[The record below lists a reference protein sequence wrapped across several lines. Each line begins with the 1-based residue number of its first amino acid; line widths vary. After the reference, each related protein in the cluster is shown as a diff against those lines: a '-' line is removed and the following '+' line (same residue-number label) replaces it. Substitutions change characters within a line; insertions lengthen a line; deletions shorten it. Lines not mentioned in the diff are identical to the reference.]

1 MAVDEGEEETV
12 VTIIGEA
19 MEVHVTTMAVGV
31 TTMTVDRSMEEEEEE
46 IVAAMTVVEVKSL
59 WDLMFRLL
67 LIGYAVTA
75 TKFLGNLMLHGT
87 TIWQF
92 FNLVRL

>member
-1 MAVDEGEEETV
+1 MEEDEEEETI

-19 MEVHVTTMAVGV
+19 MEVHVTTTAVEV
-31 TTMTVDRSMEEEEEE
+31 TTMTVDRSMEEEE
-46 IVAAMTVVEVKSL
+46 IVAEMTVVEVKSS

-75 TKFLGNLMLHGT
+75 TKFLGNSMLHGM

-92 FNLVRL
+92 FNLERL